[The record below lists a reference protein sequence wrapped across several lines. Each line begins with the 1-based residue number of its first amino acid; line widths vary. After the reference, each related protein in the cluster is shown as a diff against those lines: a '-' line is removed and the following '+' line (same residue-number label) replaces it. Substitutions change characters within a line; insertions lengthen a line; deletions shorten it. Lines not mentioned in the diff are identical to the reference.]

1 MTLQNN
7 IYNMYLP
14 NNIFDFYTYYGIN
27 MQENAKFH
35 TYSDKSTAAK
45 MTITNRAKSIIFKS
59 LG

>member
-7 IYNMYLP
+7 IYNMCLP

-35 TYSDKSTAAK
+35 AYSDKTTAAK
-45 MTITNRAKSIIFKS
+45 MAITNRAKSIIFKG